1 MKKIFAILAV
11 TSVSMLF
18 GFFSPDYLDWSS
30 TKPISFHDFKG
41 NAPKSKSSST
51 VKLSTL
57 ITFETRQVKGQVPKI
72 TIYNRLDRNASWIK
86 VKRDDI
92 LKIQQVK
99 FDYSELYARKIR
111 KEIVTMNKQGIKER
125 QKYVDVI
132 AKYARKLDKIQSTN
146 SLFLE
151 DQPHLIKIMQ
161 KDIKDS
167 LNLYKAYVK

>member
-1 MKKIFAILAV
+1 MKKIFAVLAV
-11 TSVSMLF
+11 TSIGMLF

-30 TKPISFHDFKG
+30 TKPISFQDFKG
-41 NAPKSKSSST
+41 SAPKSKSSST

-132 AKYARKLDKIQSTN
+132 AKYARKLDKIQGTN

-167 LNLYKAYVK
+167 LSLYKSFTK